1 MRTFTALAATAS
13 ALAFVTPAAGAA
25 DYGSGLRCYEYNDF
39 GCALSNWMPLAMN
52 GMTRAQYRIGSFYA
66 EGTGVP
72 VDMAEA
78 YKWFS
83 LAAAK
88 GDRTSM
94 EALESITPTM
104 SRAQLEEGMRR
115 AQEAG
120 LRRRY

>member
-1 MRTFTALAATAS
+1 MRTRTFALMLSTLALAG
-13 ALAFVTPAAGAA
+13 PAAGA
-25 DYGSGLRCYEYNDF
+25 DYGAGLRCYEYNDF
-39 GCALSNWMPLAMN
+39 GCAMGQWMPLAMG

-88 GDRTSM
+88 GDRTAA
-94 EALESITPTM
+94 EALASITPTM
-104 SRAQLEEGMRR
+104 TRDQVEEGLRRAREFGMRR
-115 AQEAG
+115 
-120 LRRRY
+120 R